1 MKVVNRKLNRNRRHE
16 RIRKNVSGTAERP
29 RMSVM
34 ISNKNMYVQ
43 FIDDENHRTIASA
56 SSSGMDGGNN
66 IAKAA
71 KVGKLAA
78 ENAKAAGIA
87 KVVVDRGGF
96 KYHGKVKTIVE
107 AVCGTGKAAE
117 TKETK

>member
-1 MKVVNRKLNRNRRHE
+1 MKVVNRKENRNRRHL
-16 RIRKNVSGTAERP
+16 RIRKTVSGNAARP

-43 FIDDENHRTIASA
+43 FIDDENHRTLASA
-56 SSSGMDGGNN
+56 SSCGIEGGNN

-78 ENAKAAGIA
+78 ANAKAAGID

-107 AVCGTGKAAE
+107 AVCGTGKTDE

>member
-1 MKVVNRKLNRNRRHE
+1 MKVVNRKSKRELRHL
-16 RIRKNVSGTAERP
+16 RIRKTVSGTAERP

-34 ISNKNMYVQ
+34 ISNKHMYVQ
-43 FIDDENHRTIASA
+43 FIDDVNHRTLASA
-56 SSSGMDGGNN
+56 SSAGMDGGNN
-66 IAKAA
+66 IATAA
-71 KVGKLAA
+71 KVGKKAA
-78 ENAKAAGIA
+78 DSAKAAGIV

-107 AVCGTGKAAE
+107 AVCGTGKTAD